1 MTVRNATILP
11 TTQMRQFGRTAQL
24 WYPATQNAYLLA
36 PLAGSAM
43 QSLVTAGTSVTL
55 LENWTRGLTSISFT
69 PSTTP
74 GSAFTFAVSGLNQF
88 GVATGETVT
97 LSGSANIVHTVKC
110 YSRITSI
117 IPTAAPNEATTIA
130 IGWTCVVTSG
140 TPRLAM
146 TFKPAYTS
154 SIKAVTLQLATG
166 ALPTFT
172 PEVANYTIAVSA
184 SPLLNAT
191 VGGHVLCYLD
201 ENDPN
206 F

>member
-24 WYPATQNAYLLA
+24 WYPATQAAYLMA
-36 PLAGSAM
+36 ATASSAM
-43 QSLVTAGTSVTL
+43 TVGTALTL
-55 LENWTRGLTSISFT
+55 LETWTRGMTSISFT
-69 PSTTP
+69 PGGAP
-74 GSAFTFAVSGLNQF
+74 ASAFTFDVIGLNQF
-88 GVATGETVT
+88 GIQTGETVT
-97 LSGSANIVHTVKC
+97 TGTSANIVHTVKC
-110 YSRITSI
+110 YSKIISIT
-117 IPTAAPNEATTIA
+117 PTAKSSTAGDTVA

-140 TPRLAM
+140 TPRIAM

-154 SIKAVTLQLATG
+154 SIKATVLQLATG
-166 ALPTFT
+166 AMPTFT
-172 PEVANYTIAVSA
+172 PEVVNYTIAVSA
-184 SPLLNAT
+184 NPLLNAT